1 MNLDQIGTKNFIMA
15 LFKRDDGERFLL
27 GDGLYEFK
35 DGLQHFQP
43 NIIANDVVEKQGA
56 SGQLL
61 AGQVARSASQSFNGY
76 VGDATTTRNNTEIA
90 RRAFFRFFQ
99 LTHFYTVIYILPNGQ
114 AIQRKNGYI
123 TEAPSVPEALERF
136 PEYHVALAFE
146 DLNYYSYGEDAA
158 GNETYAQVYQLQ
170 PESILTGGL
179 EWDAIG
185 VVWEPQ
191 IRTTLSGTSITANMG
206 DGRIEFSKIA
216 GGTTQPTQSG
226 KNLFDYHIATSPTTR
241 SGLTI
246 NEEEDGTIVV
256 SGVPTTNFV
265 VISGGGTRTDITNI
279 LEDNATYTVGKY
291 DTNRYTF
298 LEVRGTKVGGGFTY
312 WGANTTASN
321 TFTTDFANYTSYD
334 IAILASSTSVWG
346 TSSRT
351 VRHKFQLE
359 KGGTLTDFEPYCG
372 GQPSPNPEYSQPVRT
387 VTGEQTITING
398 TDYKLNLGKNLF
410 DKDNVT
416 DTHCYLN
423 SSGKLTTGGALCTIC
438 IPCQPNTTY
447 TVSKIGGDGTTPRF
461 CVFDTEKAPVAGDYA
476 IHSVGTRSGA
486 DTASSYTF
494 TTSDRAH
501 WLSAM
506 VWHGSEAT
514 YTKYEILASLQ
525 IEAGSTATAYAAY
538 KTPIELCDLGGT
550 YKDAIEFD
558 GTDWKIH
565 KATGSYTFDG
575 TEPWTYDAARIPRIY
590 LTSGQIAALGI
601 HPAVP
606 GDSSTLPVG
615 KMSEFIAK
623 PFADFYNNSQG
634 DGFAM
639 STTGNNIQVGDNS
652 WTDSTEARNAVAD
665 TKWIYGQA
673 SGYATD
679 TIITDAELIGQLESI
694 RHAATK
700 RGSNTVTITT
710 AGANI
715 AGAVTINPVTLN
727 STNGA
732 IWTAET
738 GHATTTLT
746 VSSLFSVNPI
756 WIVPGPAESPL
767 IENIT
772 NNTSLSYLGNISAG
786 QTLIV
791 DCGAQTA
798 TLAGAN
804 VKNNI
809 RGTWQ
814 TFEPGQVVIR
824 YSGANITGPSTLQW
838 NEVVE

>member
-1 MNLDQIGTKNFIMA
+1 MNLDQITTKNFVMA

-61 AGQVARSASQSFNGY
+61 AGQVARSASQSFDGY

-99 LTHFYTVIYILPNGQ
+99 ITHFYTVVYILPNGQ
-114 AIQRKNGYI
+114 AIQRKNGYL
-123 TEAPSVPEALERF
+123 TDAPSVPEALERF

-179 EWDAIG
+179 VWDAIG
-185 VVWEPQ
+185 VVWNSQ
-191 IRTTLSGTSITANMG
+191 IRTTFSGTNITEEMG

-279 LEDNATYTVGKY
+279 LEDNTTYTIGKY

-298 LEVRGTKVGGGFTY
+298 VEVRGLQVGGGY
-312 WGANTTASN
+312 SYYGANTTASN
-321 TFTTDFANYTSYD
+321 TFTTDFANYVSYD

-410 DKDNVT
+410 DKDNANEFPGYV
-416 DTHCYLN
+416 N
-423 SSGKLTTGGALCTIC
+423 GAGRIISSGNPFIHYIK
-438 IPCQPNTTY
+438 CQPSTTY
-447 TVSKIGGDGTTPRF
+447 TVSKGCTDGTQPRF
-461 CVFDTEKAPVAGDYA
+461 CVFDTEVEPAVGVDV

-501 WLSAM
+501 WLGLFCYVAT
-506 VWHGSEAT
+506 EAT
-514 YTKYEILASLQ
+514 YTEAEILATVQ
-525 IEAGSTATAYAAY
+525 IEAGNTATAYAAY
-538 KTPIELCDLGGT
+538 KTPIELCELGGT
-550 YKDAIEFD
+550 YQDYIWKDGE
-558 GTDWKIH
+558 DWKVH
-565 KATGSYTFDG
+565 KETASYTFDG
-575 TEPWTYDAARIPRIY
+575 SEGWFVPNPKTYPHLFQADNVAVMGFSSGYTSASLGAGALCPELVFR
-590 LTSGQIAALGI
+590 TSGDVRTNQGFALYN
-601 HPAVP
+601 
-606 GDSSTLPVG
+606 SSTGQTVRL
-615 KMSEFIAK
+615 
-623 PFADFYNNSQG
+623 NNS
-634 DGFAM
+634 AI
-639 STTGNNIQVGDNS
+639 TTLTELDNWLSSLQVS
-652 WTDSTEARNAVAD
+652 ATYALATPTETV
-665 TKWIYGQA
+665 
-673 SGYATD
+673 
-679 TIITDAELIGQLESI
+679 ITDQALINQLESI
-694 RHAATK
+694 RRAATK
-700 RGSNTVTITT
+700 YGQNVISVTS
-710 AGANI
+710 AGANLTGSI
-715 AGAVTINPVTLN
+715 TINPAIKGN
-727 STNGA
+727 AGGA
-732 IWTAET
+732 VWDEET
-738 GHATTTLT
+738 GHSTTTLT
-746 VSSLFSVNPI
+746 VTSLFPVNPI

-772 NNTSLSYLGNISAG
+772 NNTSLSYLGNIPAG
-786 QTLIV
+786 QTLVV

-814 TFEPGQVVIR
+814 TFQPGQVTIR
-824 YSGANITGPSTLQW
+824 YSGANITGPSTLEW